1 MRQKK
6 LINILIVIGTSA
18 ILTVLW
24 FNGLDWLYAQ
34 MLRVGANIFL
44 LFSDNTHIGLKMVD
58 KAPTFIVETIIGGR
72 KGSYPQKADLILLP
86 FIMILTWQ
94 ILLFFNLR
102 RKDALRS
109 SLENIIIFYI
119 IHVIY
124 LLLLTG
130 YYNSGTVKFIYDL
143 LLDSFYII
151 ALFLI
156 VKDAFKYELI
166 GIAKRYTTKNGTN
179 TGT

>member
-6 LINILIVIGTSA
+6 FINILIVIGASG
-18 ILTVLW
+18 ILLILW

-34 MLRVGANIFL
+34 LLRIGANILL
-44 LFSDNTHIGLKMVD
+44 LFSSDTQVGLKLVED
-58 KAPTFIVETIIGGR
+58 SPTFIVDTIVNGR

-94 ILLFFNLR
+94 ILLFFNLT
-102 RKDALRS
+102 RKQAVRS
-109 SLENIIIFYI
+109 AIENILIFYI
-119 IHVIY
+119 IQLIY
-124 LLLLTG
+124 VLLLTA
-130 YYNSGTVKFIYDL
+130 YYDSKTIKFVYDL
-143 LLDSFYII
+143 LMDSFYII

-166 GIAKRYTTKNGTN
+166 GIARREKANKRG
-179 TGT
+179 

>member
-6 LINILIVIGTSA
+6 LTNILIVIGTSGV
-18 ILTVLW
+18 LMVLW

-34 MLRVGANIFL
+34 MLRLGANIL
-44 LFSDNTHIGLKMVD
+44 LIFSGDTNVGLKMVE
-58 KAPTFIVETIIGGR
+58 KAPTFVVETVIGGR

-94 ILLFFNLR
+94 VLLFFNLS
-102 RKDALRS
+102 RKHALRS
-109 SLENIIIFYI
+109 ALENIIAFFI
-119 IHVIY
+119 IQVIY
-124 LLLLTG
+124 VLLLTD
-130 YYNSGTVKFIYDL
+130 YYNSSTVKFLYDL

-166 GIAKRYTTKNGTN
+166 GVARRNPDKNQ
-179 TGT
+179 TGAVT